1 MIFLSSRKIFL
12 YIKRPDG
19 LGFRG
24 SAVDGCRGRRPRRP
38 AGLPGQYRNSCGPSR
53 TPAPT
58 NGAPIFEVWRG
69 EDRQIL
75 PPPVYGKHNGVM
87 PFGLQNMSLR
97 GAKRRGNPFPFPV
110 YGFPRQCEHWLGM
123 TGLAESSAPTLLSPL
138 PSPPGASRPVLGPTH
153 CGAGPFSGASASFS
167 PRAPLSPAAPALFS
181 PGCTGPC

>member
-1 MIFLSSRKIFL
+1 MIFLSFSDFPRDPWVLCVVFCPCGAKRHRKSWGKCDFFSIS
-12 YIKRPDG
+12 K
-19 LGFRG
+19 
-24 SAVDGCRGRRPRRP
+24 GR
-38 AGLPGQYRNSCGPSR
+38 A
-53 TPAPT
+53 AWV
-58 NGAPIFEVWRG
+58 FEVWRG

-123 TGLAESSAPTLLSPL
+123 TGLAESSAPTLLSRL
-138 PSPPGASRPVLGPTH
+138 LSRLCASRPVLGPTH
-153 CGAGPFSGASASFS
+153 CGAGPFSGASVSFS